1 MKRSFLIYLLT
12 SLITLSSCKSKNE
25 IESTW
30 SAEANI
36 EALWQTIDTKYCF
49 VEEKGADWDAI
60 HEEYINKAKLL
71 ESEMS
76 DSKNYQERLFDL
88 CAAMLDSLK
97 DGHVNLYS
105 WFDVSAYSGWYDNA
119 PTNFNSSL
127 VFTKYVPS
135 YRMAGGLYYGRLSN
149 ELTTDTIGYI
159 YYSSFSNSCANIAGV
174 LSKLSDCKA
183 VIIDVRSNGGG
194 DLTNAYDLAAPFF
207 ERETV
212 VGYWQHKNG
221 PGHNDFSELEEQ
233 KITPNKHVHWLR
245 PVYVLTNRRCYS
257 ATNAFV
263 NCMTNAEHATIIGDK
278 TGGGGGMPLSYE
290 LPCGWM
296 VRFSSVKMYNVN
308 KESIEQGI
316 QPDIKIDIVNPS
328 QRDDIIEKVIYITKR
343 QAK

>member
-1 MKRSFLIYLLT
+1 MKRSLLIYLLT
-12 SLITLSSCKSKNE
+12 SLVALSSCKSKNE
-25 IESTW
+25 VESTW

-49 VEEKGADWDAI
+49 VEEKGIDWDAI
-60 HEEYINKAKLL
+60 HEEYITHALL
-71 ESEMS
+71 FNTQIHQ
-76 DSKNYQERLFDL
+76 DYQVDLFDL
-88 CAAMLDSLK
+88 CASMLDSLK

-105 WFDVSAYSGWYDNA
+105 WFDVSAYSGWYDSV
-119 PTNFNSSL
+119 PINFNSSL
-127 VFTKYVPS
+127 VFSKYVPS
-135 YRMAGGLYYGRLSN
+135 YRVAGGLYYGRLSY
-149 ELTTDTIGYI
+149 ELTSDTIGYI

-194 DLTNAYDLAAPFF
+194 DLTNAYALAAPFF

-221 PGHNDFSELEEQ
+221 PGHNDFSDLEEL
-233 KITPNKHVHWLR
+233 KVTPNQSVRWLR
-245 PVYVLTNRRCYS
+245 PVYVLTNRRCFS
-257 ATNAFV
+257 ATNTFV
-263 NCMTNAEHATIIGDK
+263 NCMTNAEHATIIGDR

-290 LPCGWM
+290 LPCGWT
-296 VRFSSVKMYNVN
+296 VRFSSVKMFNVN

-316 QPDIKIDIVNPS
+316 QPNIKIDIVNPS
-328 QRDDIIEKVIYITKR
+328 ERDDMIEKVIYFTKR